1 MIQFSE
7 QFNLH
12 ASANTTHE
20 MHDVKKN
27 TNKYLKESK

>member
-1 MIQFSE
+1 MQFSE

-12 ASANTTHE
+12 TSANTTHE

-27 TNKYLKESK
+27 ANKYLKKNK